1 MTALHHGLKRALERP
16 GIDRLIVALSLAML
30 AFSLDTGLSADDYV
44 QKLIVNGSTNLP
56 SFARAPLDL
65 YSFTN
70 GAQTTALIRE
80 GVVSWWEDPEAK
92 MSFFRPVS
100 ALTHYMDYKL
110 WPEQAWLMHLHS
122 LAWSAL
128 LFAGV
133 LALYRR
139 LLTPPWLCGLAI
151 FLYALDDARGWLVS
165 WVAARNAVIATGLS
179 VWALYFHIRSR
190 ERARDGEP
198 RPRGSA
204 RWYAFAAAVAFA
216 LSVLAGEGAI
226 SITAYMF
233 AYAVWLDHGT
243 PRARAQ
249 SLIPYGVVVL
259 MWMTAYRSMDYGVSH
274 SGLYFDP
281 LREPRAFFL
290 ALLERGPVLLFA
302 QTGGV
307 WSDAFSVMFTFPRL
321 QRTLTAIAA
330 LFVIALGYVMWPLVR
345 KDPLV
350 RFGVFGALCSVLP
363 ASATFMADR
372 MLTWVA
378 IGACIALARLFAVYM
393 EERYVLLTS
402 APRAWLLPVLM
413 LWLTFSRIIADPLM
427 LPQRSRGNT
436 IVRGALDRAS
446 AGVPSDPSIAH
457 KHVIYINPAGMPLA
471 GFILI
476 ERAGEGKP
484 RPLSQ
489 LWLATGE
496 SEVRVARVDATTLR
510 VRQRGGFL
518 LNPSSRLLRSIERP
532 FTLGSKVRVDA
543 ATIEVSDLTSDGR
556 PAEILAHFDQSLED
570 PSFVWLQWNELG
582 YAPFTPPAVGQS
594 VTLPAVD
601 FVRVVL
607 GDGLRVPVDGRMP
620 APNDLRWAA
629 Q

>member
-1 MTALHHGLKRALERP
+1 VAALLAALKRALERP
-16 GIDRLIVALSLAML
+16 GVDRLIVALSLAML

-44 QKLIVNGSTNLP
+44 QKLIVNGSPNLP

-100 ALTHYMDYKL
+100 ALTHYVDYKL

-128 LFAGV
+128 LFAGI

-139 LLTPPWLCGLAI
+139 LLAPPWIAGLAV
-151 FLYALDDARGWLVS
+151 FLYVLDDARGWLVS
-165 WVAARNAVIATGLS
+165 WVAARNAVIATALS
-179 VWALYFHIRSR
+179 VWALVLHVRAR
-190 ERARDGEP
+190 EGARDGEA
-198 RPRGSA
+198 RPRGGA
-204 RWYAFAAAVAFA
+204 RWLSFWAAVLFA
-216 LSVLAGEGAI
+216 LGLLAGEGAI
-226 SITAYMF
+226 SICAYLF

-243 PRARAQ
+243 PRARLR
-249 SLIPYGVVVL
+249 SLYPYAAVVL
-259 MWMTAYRSMDYGVSH
+259 LWMTAYRSLDYGVSH

-281 LREPRAFFL
+281 LREPRAFL
-290 ALLERGPVLLFA
+290 GALIERAPVLLFA

-307 WSDAFSVMFTFPRL
+307 WSDAFSVMFTFPVL
-321 QRTLTAIAA
+321 QRAVVAVAA
-330 LFVIALGYVMWPLVR
+330 VFLVALGYLIWPIVR
-345 KDPLV
+345 REPLV
-350 RFGVFGALCSVLP
+350 RFAVFGALCSVLP
-363 ASATFMADR
+363 ASATFVADR

-378 IGACIALARLFAVYM
+378 IGACIALARLFASYA
-393 EERYVLLTS
+393 EGPSALATNRARALL
-402 APRAWLLPVLM
+402 APALVAWLV
-413 LWLTFSRIIADPLM
+413 FARVIADPLM

-446 AGVPSDPSIAH
+446 AGVPSDPSITH

-496 SEVRVARVDATTLR
+496 TEVRVERVDARTLR

-518 LNPSSRLLRSIERP
+518 LNPSSRLLRSLDRP
-532 FTLGSKVRVDA
+532 FVRGAHVRVEC
-543 ATIEVSDLTSDGR
+543 ATIEVSDLTPDGR
-556 PAEILAHFDQSLED
+556 PAEILARFDQPLED
-570 PSFVWLQWNELG
+570 PSYVWLQWNALG
-582 YAPFTPPAVGQS
+582 YAPFTPPAQGAHVI
-594 VTLPAVD
+594 LPAVD

-620 APNDLRWAA
+620 PPSDLRWAA